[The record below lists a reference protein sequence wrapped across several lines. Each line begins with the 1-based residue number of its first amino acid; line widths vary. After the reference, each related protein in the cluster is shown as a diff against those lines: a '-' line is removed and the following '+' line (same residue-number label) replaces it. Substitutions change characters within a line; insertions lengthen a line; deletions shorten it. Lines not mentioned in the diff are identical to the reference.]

1 MQIVFQKVLTLSI
14 EKCKLGS
21 MHTCAER
28 GHMPYTIKDIAKQAG
43 VSHTTVSRAL
53 HNSPL
58 ISTQTTQRIH
68 EIADRV
74 GYHPSAAARSLKT
87 NRSQV
92 LGVIVSHIA
101 DPFFSEV
108 LQGID
113 DVAQESGYSLFIA
126 SAQHNPDRENTIVQ
140 TMREHRVDG
149 VILCSPH
156 FTPEQCHQ
164 LSSYNIPIVAI
175 NNQSEEEFPFSIYHD
190 DADGSRQVTQH
201 LISLGHRKISYLGD
215 SLSGRTTRQRLS
227 GFIQTM
233 QEFDLPVM
241 QEYIHQ
247 VPGNNAAQGLEWV
260 DSLLHLRDKPTSVIC
275 YNDMM
280 AVGVLKGLKQAGLI
294 VPDDISVTGFDN
306 ILVSD
311 YTQPP
316 LTTIDQPK
324 RFLGAEAG
332 RMMLS
337 QLRLDDHTDK
347 HGTLIKHLKGVL
359 IIRKSTS
366 PPPKEKR

>member
-1 MQIVFQKVLTLSI
+1 
-14 EKCKLGS
+14 
-21 MHTCAER
+21 
-28 GHMPYTIKDIAKQAG
+28 MPNTIKDIAKQAG

-58 ISTQTTQRIH
+58 ISTQTTQRIQ
-68 EIADRV
+68 EIAAQM

-156 FTPEQCHQ
+156 FMPEQFRR
-164 LSSYNIPIVAI
+164 LSSYNVPIVAI

-215 SLSGRTTRQRLS
+215 SLAGRTTCQRLS
-227 GFIQTM
+227 GFVQTM
-233 QEFDLPVM
+233 QEYDLPVH
-241 QEYIHQ
+241 QEYVHQ
-247 VPGNNAAQGLEWV
+247 VAGNSAVQGLAWV
-260 DSLLHLRDKPTSVIC
+260 GSLLRMQDKPTSVVC

-337 QLRLDDHTDK
+337 QLRLNVNIDND
-347 HGTLIKHLKGVL
+347 GRLINHLKGML

-366 PPPKEKR
+366 PPPKGKTLVELQIT